1 MNVIKRVL
9 ISCMFI
15 TFSSGVF
22 AAKSSEIVFQNYS
35 SKDIR
40 FEFNG
45 DESKCWER
53 VGKKTGTT
61 EPFTV
66 APGQELKSSKR
77 DSNEFSKCT
86 SKDKIFTWHVYEGP
100 NHLAKIQVK
109 RHRNKHGTWH
119 SYALIDYYTDDF
131 IFKAYC
137 TYRNRIVP
145 KPFGPAA
152 IPGRQKYQSIP
163 RSGNDCSVPD
173 SSKKDYIGTI
183 RVLDSEHSSNFSN

>member
-22 AAKSSEIVFQNYS
+22 AAKTSEIVFQNYS
-35 SKDIR
+35 SKEIR

-77 DSNEFSKCT
+77 DSNEFPKCT
-86 SKDKIFTWHVYEGP
+86 SKDKIFTWHVYEGS

-109 RHRNKHGTWH
+109 RHRNKHGTWR
-119 SYALIDYYTDDF
+119 SYALIDYYTNDF

-137 TYRNRIVP
+137 TYTNRIRTGVLGIFVYP
-145 KPFGPAA
+145 ERFKT
-152 IPGRQKYQSIP
+152 QSDIYNG
-163 RSGNDCSVPD
+163 SDCSTPN